1 MVKTLTEGNFATE
14 IDQNDQL
21 YLVDFWASWCG
32 PCQMMG
38 PIVDTIA
45 EEYDGKMKVGKL
57 NVDENRQ
64 IAAEYGI
71 QSIPTLLFFRHG
83 NVVHK
88 LVGAQPKP
96 QLEETIQ
103 YLLGQ

>member
-1 MVKTLTEGNFATE
+1 MVKNLTDDNFTAE
-14 IDQNDQL
+14 IEQSKEI

-38 PIVDTIA
+38 PVIDTIA
-45 EEYDGKMKVGKL
+45 EEYAGKIAVGKV

-64 IAAEYGI
+64 TAASFGI
-71 QSIPTLLFFRHG
+71 QSIPTLLFFRNG

-96 QLEETIQ
+96 HLEQIIQ
-103 YLLGQ
+103 YLLG